1 MERLDKIAEE
11 VQKEKERLG
20 IPRNESLE
28 KYKYDRSI
36 GNDIV
41 RGITDAFAQIIR
53 DAETR
58 TRTGSTTR
66 HARSSKKTKT
76 AWKRKIE
83 ENTAIA
89 VFSFSSS
96 HLPYP
101 TVPNH
106 TGPCQSVPYR
116 TIPHRTTP
124 CHTRMIRCNRC
135 DRYLPV
141 APNCVLHL

>member
-89 VFSFSSS
+89 VFLFFIT
-96 HLPYP
+96 L
-101 TVPNH
+101 TIPN
-106 TGPCQSVPYR
+106 R
-116 TIPHRTTP
+116 TKPHRT
-124 CHTRMIRCNRC
+124 
-135 DRYLPV
+135 LPV
-141 APNCVLHL
+141 RTLPDHTSPHHTMPYSDDQV